1 MQILRYRR
9 WFFVLSLALIGLGV
23 ISMLVPPAFR
33 IGIEFSGGS
42 ASSIAFTK
50 SVSQEDLRQVLERLG
65 HSEAIIQG
73 LGDNAFL
80 IRTRTLAEA
89 QRNEAGQI
97 ITPSEKQTLQE
108 ALETELAPINTFE
121 FSSVSPVIASETVR
135 NAIIAVAI
143 ASIAILLY
151 IWWAFRSVP
160 NSFRMGATAIIAV
173 VHDVLITLGIFSI
186 LGKFLNIEVNAM
198 FITGILAVVGYS
210 VNDTIVVFDRIRE
223 NTARRVSREM
233 ASTIN
238 ISIMESL
245 GRSLTTSITT
255 MTVILA
261 LLLMGGG
268 TIESLLYTLL
278 IGVIVG
284 TYSSIAI
291 ASQLLM
297 VWEQG
302 GWLPF
307 LHKKEAGAE
316 A

>member
-1 MQILRYRR
+1 M
-9 WFFVLSLALIGLGV
+9 
-23 ISMLVPPAFR
+23 
-33 IGIEFSGGS
+33 
-42 ASSIAFTK
+42 
-50 SVSQEDLRQVLERLG
+50 
-65 HSEAIIQG
+65 
-73 LGDNAFL
+73 
-80 IRTRTLAEA
+80 
-89 QRNEAGQI
+89 
-97 ITPSEKQTLQE
+97 
-108 ALETELAPINTFE
+108 
-121 FSSVSPVIASETVR
+121 
-135 NAIIAVAI
+135 
-143 ASIAILLY
+143 
-151 IWWAFRSVP
+151 
-160 NSFRMGATAIIAV
+160 
-173 VHDVLITLGIFSI
+173 
-186 LGKFLNIEVNAM
+186 
-198 FITGILAVVGYS
+198 
-210 VNDTIVVFDRIRE
+210 NDTVVIFDRIRE

-238 ISIMESL
+238 ISIMETL

-255 MTVILA
+255 LTVILS

-316 A
+316 AWPSDNSSATPTGQR

>member
-1 MQILRYRR
+1 MDFVGKRK
-9 WFFVLSLALIGLGV
+9 WFFIFSTILILAGIASMA
-23 ISMLVPPAFR
+23 ISPRFKV
-33 IGIEFSGGS
+33 GIDFEGGS
-42 ASSIAFTK
+42 AFSLSFTQG
-50 SVSQEDLRQVLERLG
+50 VDEDRMRYVMTDLG
-65 HSEAIIQG
+65 HQQAIVQRV
-73 LGDNAFL
+73 GDKGFL
-80 IRTRTLAEA
+80 IRTT
-89 QRNEAGQI
+89 
-97 ITPSEKQTLQE
+97 TLQGPGVDGGLSE
-108 ALETELAPINTFE
+108 RETIEERLTQEFGEIETSELSA
-121 FSSVSPVIASETVR
+121 VSEVVAKETIR
-135 NAIIAVAI
+135 NAGIAVGVAALFI
-143 ASIAILLY
+143 MAY
-151 IWWAFRSVP
+151 ISFAFRLMT
-160 NSFRMGATAIIAV
+160 NSFRLGVAAILAAL
-173 VHDVLITLGIFSI
+173 HDVIITLGLFSI
-186 LGKFLNIEVNAM
+186 LGKVIDLEVNAM

-223 NTARRVSREM
+223 NTSRRVSREM

-238 ISIMESL
+238 ISIMETL

-255 MTVILA
+255 LTVILA

-278 IGVIVG
+278 IGVVVG

-307 LHKKEAGAE
+307 LHKKEAGVE

>member
-1 MQILRYRR
+1 MDFVGKRK
-9 WFFVLSLALIGLGV
+9 WFFIFSMVLILVGIASMA
-23 ISMLVPPAFR
+23 ISPRFKV
-33 IGIEFSGGS
+33 GIDFEGGS
-42 ASSIAFTK
+42 AF
-50 SVSQEDLRQVLERLG
+50 SVSFIQDVDEDRMRYVMADLG
-65 HSEAIIQG
+65 HGQAVVQRV
-73 LGDNAFL
+73 GDKGFL
-80 IRTRTLAEA
+80 IRTTTLEGPGVGG
-89 QRNEAGQI
+89 E
-97 ITPSEKQTLQE
+97 PSERE
-108 ALETELAPINTFE
+108 AIEERLTGEFGEIGTSELSAVSEVVAKETI
-121 FSSVSPVIASETVR
+121 R
-135 NAIIAVAI
+135 NAGIAVGVAALFI
-143 ASIAILLY
+143 MAY
-151 IWWAFRSVP
+151 ISFAFRLMT
-160 NSFRMGATAIIAV
+160 NSFRLGVAAILAAL
-173 VHDVLITLGIFSI
+173 HDVIITLGLFSI
-186 LGKFLNIEVNAM
+186 LGKVIDLEVNAM

-238 ISIMESL
+238 ISIMETL

>member
-1 MQILRYRR
+1 MDFVGKRK
-9 WFFVLSLALIGLGV
+9 WFFIFSTIIILAGIASMA
-23 ISMLVPPAFR
+23 ISPRFKV
-33 IGIEFSGGS
+33 GIDFEGGS
-42 ASSIAFTK
+42 AFSLSFTQG
-50 SVSQEDLRQVLERLG
+50 VDEDQMRYVMTDLG
-65 HSEAIIQG
+65 HEQAIVQRVV
-73 LGDNAFL
+73 DKVFL
-80 IRTRTLAEA
+80 IRTTTLEGPGVDGGLSEREA
-89 QRNEAGQI
+89 IEERLTQEFGEI
-97 ITPSEKQTLQE
+97 ETSELSAVSEVVAK
-108 ALETELAPINTFE
+108 ETI
-121 FSSVSPVIASETVR
+121 R
-135 NAIIAVAI
+135 NAGIAVGVAAI
-143 ASIAILLY
+143 FIMAY
-151 IWWAFRSVP
+151 ISFAFRLMN
-160 NSFRMGATAIIAV
+160 NSFRLGVAAIFAAL
-173 VHDVLITLGIFSI
+173 HDVIITLGLFSI
-186 LGKFLNIEVNAM
+186 LGKVIDLEVNAM

-238 ISIMESL
+238 ISIMETL

-255 MTVILA
+255 LTVILS